1 MVLFQ
6 VDGKQF
12 KVVKLPN
19 SYLVL
24 YLKKGK
30 RFKPL
35 GTTTRKA
42 KYLEFPPSQYFYDQ
56 FEVKV
61 DGKTLQV
68 GQIQAFDGVRGNSI
82 LKLLDLCAKA
92 FDCDKIRLQDASEL
106 ISLQT
111 HCKGLGA
118 NGHLKFALEYIHA
131 ALKGIS
137 WYNAHGYLPEG
148 TSVTQIKRFYR
159 KLLRTPV
166 SKIVKLRI
174 DFFTKHSMHKTF
186 HEKIKALKRFAKIH
200 PFSIGQ
206 AIRKTFGSRQS
217 LTKEECETWS
227 LVFNILT
234 EYRAKCMDSEDVL
247 AGGFLV
253 KLV

>member
-1 MVLFQ
+1 MVLFH

-35 GTTTRKA
+35 GTTAHTA

-56 FEVKV
+56 FKVKV

-82 LKLLDLCAKA
+82 LKLLDLSAKA
-92 FDCDKIRLQDASEL
+92 FGCDKIRLQDDSEL

-118 NGHLKFALEYIHA
+118 NGNLKFALEYIHT

-148 TSVTQIKRFYR
+148 TSVTQMKRFYR

-174 DFFTKHSMHKTF
+174 DFFTKHSMD
-186 HEKIKALKRFAKIH
+186 EKIKALKTFAKIH

-234 EYRAKCMDSEDVL
+234 EYRAKKMDSEDVPP
-247 AGGFLV
+247 GGFLV